1 MPTVSPV
8 ALPGDY
14 IEVDII
20 IHSVAEW
27 ITSKKKRRS
36 SGRRGSQKHLQGR
49 SCNGYWVTLY
59 G

>member
-8 ALPGDY
+8 ALPGHY

-27 ITSKKKRRS
+27 ITSKKREDQAEGGGARNIF
-36 SGRRGSQKHLQGR
+36 RGVAERLAG
-49 SCNGYWVTLY
+49 
-59 G
+59 